1 MGKRRDWKKIKD
13 VVEKTKELGLTYKE
27 GADKF
32 GIKVEDIYVYN
43 RRTKNDSKG
52 DEKDGGDKTR
62 TDKKEKYFLPEE
74 VIKLILDYRRKHPTY
89 GFKRI
94 EDELKSKHLIVV
106 RRKQIRKVLKENN
119 LLEVLDSSFDKDR
132 KQEKGTRRFEANY
145 PREMYQ
151 MDVSYVYIKGIRV
164 LYLVVIIDDY
174 SRFVVAADLC
184 HDQRVDTLL
193 AVLHNTI
200 LRHGKPDK
208 ILTDQGSGFYTWSNG
223 QTVFQSY
230 LDDQYIEHIVSEPHS
245 PQSQGKVERAIRTIK
260 KELLSRMH
268 FNGYTDARKGV
279 LNYIKGYNFG
289 RPHQGING
297 ARPSDRFYGIIGETD
312 RIESELVG
320 KKLDISKGYLV
331 FKVEDHRLSVVY
343 SSKGIQVLLDGR
355 LLKEEPNHEKPHR

>member
-27 GADKF
+27 GAEKF

-43 RRTKNDSKG
+43 RRAKSDSKG

-62 TDKKEKYFLPEE
+62 TDKKEKYLLPEE

-184 HDQRVDTLL
+184 RDQRVDTLL

-230 LDDQYIEHIVSEPHS
+230 LDEQYIEHIVSEPHS
-245 PQSQGKVERAIRTIK
+245 PQSQGKVERVIQTIK

-268 FNGYTDARKGV
+268 FN
-279 LNYIKGYNFG
+279 
-289 RPHQGING
+289 
-297 ARPSDRFYGIIGETD
+297 
-312 RIESELVG
+312 
-320 KKLDISKGYLV
+320 
-331 FKVEDHRLSVVY
+331 
-343 SSKGIQVLLDGR
+343 
-355 LLKEEPNHEKPHR
+355 